1 MQCVSNFLITILVIN
16 WDWQCSGMCLF
27 IADRVPRTIG
37 GFWLFFSLISR
48 VSIFYRPQRICP
60 PKPSLVL
67 RATSGHSTYP
77 WKNGEVVLYIATLES
92 KKAVTKAQ
100 AAEEV
105 RPRGENHY
113 QYVGSKGANSRP
125 VCLRPAC
132 TVLEARGWIE

>member
-1 MQCVSNFLITILVIN
+1 MSNFLITMLVIN
-16 WDWQCSGMCLF
+16 WDSQCSGMCLF
-27 IADRVPRTIG
+27 AADSVPRTIG
-37 GFWLFFSLISR
+37 GFWLFLSLISR

-67 RATSGHSTYP
+67 RATSGHSTHP
-77 WKNGEVVLYIATLES
+77 WKNGEEVLYIAALES

-105 RPRGENHY
+105 CPKEENHY
-113 QYVGSKGANSRP
+113 QYADSEGANSRP
-125 VCLRPAC
+125 MCLQPAC